1 MVVLNV
7 MSIHGNNV
15 LYKEIVK
22 SQSIAFSPLLSS
34 VTLHTSYI
42 YEEIK
47 QFSSFLIYKIP

>member
-22 SQSIAFSPLLSS
+22 GQGIVFSPLLSS
-34 VTLHTSYI
+34 VTLHASYI
-42 YEEIK
+42 Y
-47 QFSSFLIYKIP
+47 